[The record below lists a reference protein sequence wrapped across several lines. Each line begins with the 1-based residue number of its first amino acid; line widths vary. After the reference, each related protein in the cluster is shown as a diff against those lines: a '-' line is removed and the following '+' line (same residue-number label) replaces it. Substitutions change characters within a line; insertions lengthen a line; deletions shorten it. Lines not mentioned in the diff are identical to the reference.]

1 MSDSTINLPDILRP
15 TNAPEPPQDTATPPP
30 PAEISPADADKLKQ
44 LAEPPAAIY
53 QPDESDGA
61 RQLKLYTNWQNS
73 YGKAR
78 IIKQEIMTGITKGD
92 NIYPLFLKALQA
104 IAELT
109 DDQQLH
115 DQAGKI
121 VPAVYGDILQEP
133 ALLRDELDEIER
145 RIEWARKALARP
157 IIKAGKVSHIRRTMK
172 TLQERR
178 RELLKVLGLPDDE
191 PVEEELH
198 PINAHG
204 ERVHE
209 ILHGP
214 DEGETVEKIRDA
226 IKAIVWKIQNAIPNT
241 TPYAALAETM
251 DELIPLTQK
260 KGRAELR
267 KNSKA
272 LQRRYLPPTKLH
284 AAKLE
289 KAIAIAR
296 LDYFNELHDKLQAF
310 AESNGYTD
318 DSTIQGD
325 IDALY
330 GWIRSYREWIPD
342 LAATEVVQA
351 NPVDLNAGDPDEIT
365 RQLAERQEKA
375 DKARQ
380 DHRAEYT
387 PPRHMEK
394 LRTILEA
401 DEDND

>member
-30 PAEISPADADKLKQ
+30 PAEISPADADMLKQ

-78 IIKQEIMTGITKGD
+78 ILKQEIMTGITKGD

-145 RIEWARKALARP
+145 RIDWARKALARP
-157 IIKAGKVSHIRRTMK
+157 IIKAGKVSRIRRTMK

-191 PVEEELH
+191 PVEEETPPPNEGAQIEKVQNH
-198 PINAHG
+198 IA
-204 ERVHE
+204 E
-209 ILHGP
+209 I
-214 DEGETVEKIRDA
+214 VRM
-226 IKAIVWKIQNAIPNT
+226 IQNEIPNT
-241 TPYAALAETM
+241 MPYFILADTMSQLTMLMRGADQEETR
-251 DELIPLTQK
+251 TQD
-260 KGRAELR
+260 RAIRRRYVPEQGTLHAIR
-267 KNSKA
+267 
-272 LQRRYLPPTKLH
+272 LQR
-284 AAKLE
+284 
-289 KAIAIAR
+289 AIAENRIE
-296 LDYFNELHDKLQAF
+296 YFKENHAKLQAF

-318 DSTIQGD
+318 DNAIQGD

-330 GWIRSYREWIPD
+330 GWIRSYREWIPEYEKREKE
-342 LAATEVVQA
+342 LA
-351 NPVDLNAGDPDEIT
+351 D
-365 RQLAERQEKA
+365 
-375 DKARQ
+375 
-380 DHRAEYT
+380 RAEYT
-387 PPRHMEK
+387 PPPHMQK
-394 LRTILEA
+394 LRAILET
-401 DEDND
+401 DEAND